1 MQTVYYFKGKKIT
14 HTAFIAKCNAIGVSA
29 GKRSYIEQLKY
40 MSENARN
47 PEKKKQCKNLLKDIS
62 LRYE

>member
-1 MQTVYYFKGKKIT
+1 METIYYFKGKKIS

-47 PEKKKQCKNLLKDIS
+47 PKKREQCKKLLGDIS
-62 LRYE
+62 LKYE